1 MKSTIIQA
9 VLFSLI
15 VHVIVIG
22 GVFAYLEY
30 ENKQKIKQGYF
41 AAEYGFQIAGGTTTS
56 LLVITFIALAA
67 FYIVVKFLVSKF
79 LLS

>member
-9 VLFSLI
+9 ILFSSVVHLI
-15 VHVIVIG
+15 FIG

-30 ENKQKIKQGYF
+30 QKKQRLKQGYF

-67 FYIVVKFLVSKF
+67 IYIVVKWLVSKV
-79 LLS
+79 